1 MERDR
6 KILRLL
12 QDDARL
18 TADQIAGRLGIT
30 PDEAREAVASLEAR
44 KAILAYKAIV
54 NPEAADADM
63 VEAVID
69 VKVRPKRGLGFHD
82 VARRIARFPEVKSL
96 YLMSGGSDLMVF
108 IQGRSLKEIA
118 SFVTDTLATLEDVE
132 ETVSHFALKLYKKD
146 GILIEEDGSPGRLP
160 VTP

>member
-1 MERDR
+1 MDRDR
-6 KILRLL
+6 KILKLL
-12 QDDARL
+12 QEDARL
-18 TADQIAGRLGIT
+18 TPEQIAGRLGIT
-30 PDEAREAVASLEAR
+30 ADEAREAVARLEKS
-44 KAILAYKAIV
+44 KAILAYKAVV
-54 NPEAADADM
+54 NPEAEDADL

-96 YLMSGGSDLMVF
+96 YLMSGGSDFMVF
-108 IQGRSLKEIA
+108 MQGRSLKEIA
-118 SFVTDTLATLEDVE
+118 SFITDTLATLEDVE

-146 GILIEEDGSPGRLP
+146 GVLIEDDESSGRLP